1 MVFPLKLERYRKVVV
16 LTGAGISAAS
26 GLPTFRGPE
35 GLWTRD
41 DGPGR
46 AGLNAQSLAD
56 DPAKVWSFFAGLR
69 ATALTAT
76 PNAAH
81 LALAKAERSVSADTS
96 LTIITQ
102 NVDGLHQRAGSK
114 GVLELHGSLFQTRCA
129 SATCKSEPFEDTST
143 DPHLPSCPVCHAA
156 LRPDIVLFDEPLPA
170 RPEWLAKGALRD
182 CDLFVAVGTSGT
194 VSPASNFVR
203 AAEFARARTVLVNLE
218 PMSPRNPAYD
228 EEILGR
234 AEDLL
239 PILFALDAASPD
251 SADQET

>member
-1 MVFPLKLERYRKVVV
+1 MVQSLKLERYRKTVV

-26 GLPTFRGPE
+26 GLPTFRGPG

-41 DGPGR
+41 DGPGS
-46 AGLNAQSLAD
+46 AGLDAQALAD
-56 DPAKVWSFFAGLR
+56 DPARVWKFFAGLR
-69 ATALTAT
+69 TTVLAAS

-81 LALAKAERSVSADTS
+81 LALASAERAMPPGAELIV
-96 LTIITQ
+96 ITQ
-102 NVDGLHQRAGSK
+102 NVDGLHQRAGSLH
-114 GVLELHGSLFQTRCA
+114 VLELHGSLFRSRCT
-129 SATCKSEPFEDTST
+129 SVTCASEPFDDTQAGES
-143 DPHLPSCPVCHAA
+143 LPRCATCNAP
-156 LRPDIVLFDEPLPA
+156 LRADVVLFGEPIPA

-228 EEILGR
+228 EEIIGR
-234 AEDLL
+234 AEDLV
-239 PILFALDAASPD
+239 PHLFTFHDGGSTP
-251 SADQET
+251 